1 MFYIKIEKGSTVI
14 FHNITILL
22 LIK

>member
-1 MFYIKIEKGSTVI
+1 MFYNKIEKGSTVI
-14 FHNITILL
+14 FHNITVLL